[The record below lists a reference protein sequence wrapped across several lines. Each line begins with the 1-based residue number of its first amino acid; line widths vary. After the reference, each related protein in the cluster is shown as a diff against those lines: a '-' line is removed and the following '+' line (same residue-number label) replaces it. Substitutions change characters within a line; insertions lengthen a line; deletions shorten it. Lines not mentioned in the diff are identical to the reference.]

1 MNAGK
6 DYKKARRQ
14 AQANANYS
22 GQPRYLHSYGGAW
35 WISKDAGSGGRKKVS
50 PKTRKNPKRRRN
62 SHRSDWAGLRKSGGT
77 RLTFKKYKR
86 ALRVVNRKHGKRLSK
101 NPQRLSRAEIEKVT
115 FAYYKIQDDLKWLAR
130 ELGRKQVW
138 PRETIVQDI
147 AAKLRM
153 SIPAVRQ
160 VVESIR

>member
-1 MNAGK
+1 MAQAADSAFKSSAAGAQAQESKAMNAGK

-50 PKTRKNPKRRRN
+50 PKTRKNPKRSKRR
-62 SHRSDWAGLRKSGGT
+62 
-77 RLTFKKYKR
+77 
-86 ALRVVNRKHGKRLSK
+86 
-101 NPQRLSRAEIEKVT
+101 NPQRLSRAEIEKIT

>member
-1 MNAGK
+1 MNLKNRTRKALVKYLEGRGIQTYFHMSIEDLK
-6 DYKKARRQ
+6 DLKKRDQRGDRMRRK
-14 AQANANYS
+14 
-22 GQPRYLHSYGGAW
+22 L
-35 WISKDAGSGGRKKVS
+35 
-50 PKTRKNPKRRRN
+50 KNPKRRLKA
-62 SHRSDWAGLRKSGGT
+62 RSR
-77 RLTFKKYKR
+77 R
-86 ALRVVNRKHGKRLSK
+86 
-101 NPQRLSRAEIEKVT
+101 NPQQLLTRAKIEKIT

-138 PRETIVQDI
+138 PRETLVQDI